1 MHVRCVFWS
10 TGCAVRSS
18 CSNVS
23 PQIRTSVLLCRL
35 GPVGAVFERFGAVKA
50 GPFTA
55 ARLLREREAVL
66 LFPGGGREVC
76 PVDTATLTR

>member
-1 MHVRCVFWS
+1 MR
-10 TGCAVRSS
+10 
-18 CSNVS
+18 
-23 PQIRTSVLLCRL
+23 RL

-66 LFPGGGREVC
+66 LFPGGGREVR
-76 PVDTATLTR
+76 PNLYQNSFNPTVVDVHICRDVFQ